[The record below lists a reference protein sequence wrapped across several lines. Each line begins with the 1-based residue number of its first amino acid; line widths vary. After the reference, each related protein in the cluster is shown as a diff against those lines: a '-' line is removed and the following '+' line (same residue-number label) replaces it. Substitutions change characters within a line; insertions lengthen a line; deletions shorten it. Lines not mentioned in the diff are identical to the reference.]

1 MAGDTRDTGSDTLR
15 TQDEID
21 LLFSEANPNPER
33 IGCPSDDV
41 LAALARRERPMSDP
55 GYEHLARCSHC
66 YRAVRAHQQTA
77 TALTAAHRRRVFR
90 WLGTAA
96 ALVVV
101 CVAAWLFVQRGSE
114 RRRPS
119 DLELQAR
126 LDLRG
131 YGVVRSTPDHPEP
144 QPLRLRRGRLRVT
157 LLLPVGFESG
167 EYELQLLDSDL
178 QSRVSATGTADI
190 RDYVTTL
197 ETHLDLRTLSAGSY
211 RLALRRRGENWR
223 FVSAQVE

>member
-1 MAGDTRDTGSDTLR
+1 MASYKRDTESDTFSA
-15 TQDEID
+15 QDEID

-41 LAALARRERPMSDP
+41 LTALARRERPMSDP
-55 GYEHLARCSHC
+55 GYEHLARCSNC
-66 YRAVRAHQQTA
+66 YRAMRARQQATTA
-77 TALTAAHRRRVFR
+77 MTAAHRRRVFR
-90 WLGTAA
+90 WLGAVAT
-96 ALVVV
+96 LVIV
-101 CVAAWLFVQRGSE
+101 CVATWLFVQRGGE

-131 YGVVRSTPDHPEP
+131 YGVVRSTPDQPEQ
-144 QPLRLRRGRLRVT
+144 QPLRLRRGRLRLT

-167 EYELQLLDSDL
+167 EYDLQLLDSDM
-178 QSRVSATGTADI
+178 QSRVSATGKADI
-190 RDYVTTL
+190 RSYVTTL
-197 ETHLDLRTLSAGSY
+197 ETNLDLRALSAGSY